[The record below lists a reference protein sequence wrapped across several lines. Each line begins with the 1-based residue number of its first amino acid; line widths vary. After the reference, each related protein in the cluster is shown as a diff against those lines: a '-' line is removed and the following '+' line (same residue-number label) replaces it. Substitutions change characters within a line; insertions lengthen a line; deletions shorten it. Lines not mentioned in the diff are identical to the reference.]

1 MSETDGTDDLW
12 RGDIGA
18 TADAFGVLGLRLR
31 LEQVLLE
38 IFRTGRAMADGRE
51 PSAETRERLESL
63 RREASSLE
71 KAIYGASPATPTSPS
86 PPVDVEAR
94 REVPSVHGATREAR
108 LLARRRRGVR
118 HVVEIDIWDNDLDA
132 MIRRG
137 EISSAEAKDRARVA
151 DAVEDLLERTLHS
164 REPSAP
170 AVTSPAEAD
179 RRTRDDRREDADRRS
194 EAERRAA
201 EDRRQIVRMWSQ
213 LDPELFLSAPDRRA
227 TSERRAPVKRRT
239 HPTRRERDEPDPG

>member
-12 RGDIGA
+12 RGDIDA

-38 IFRTGRAMADGRE
+38 IFRAGRAMADGRE
-51 PSAETRERLESL
+51 PSAETRDRLESL

-71 KAIYGASPATPTSPS
+71 KAIYGAERAAAPSPS
-86 PPVDVEAR
+86 ADVGAT
-94 REVPSVHGATREAR
+94 REMPAVHAATREAR
-108 LLARRRRGVR
+108 LRARRRRGVR
-118 HVVEIDIWDNDLDA
+118 HVVEIDIWDSDLDA

-137 EISSAEAKDRARVA
+137 EISSAEAQDQERVA
-151 DAVEDLLERTLHS
+151 DAVEDLLERTLHTKD
-164 REPSAP
+164 AP
-170 AVTSPAEAD
+170 ATAAAAPIGED
-179 RRTRDDRREDADRRS
+179 RQAKGDRREDADRRA

-201 EDRRQIVRMWSQ
+201 EDRREIVRMWSQ

-227 TSERRAPVKRRT
+227 TRERRAFVERRT
-239 HPTRRERDEPDPG
+239 HPTRRERDEPTPG

>member
-51 PSAETRERLESL
+51 PSAETRDRLEAL

-71 KAIYGASPATPTSPS
+71 KAIYGANLNTPPS
-86 PPVDVEAR
+86 PPADAAAGRDVPA
-94 REVPSVHGATREAR
+94 VHGATRESR
-108 LLARRRRGVR
+108 LRARRRRGVR
-118 HVVEIDIWDNDLDA
+118 HVVEIDIWDADLDA

-137 EISSAEAKDRARVA
+137 EISSAEGQDRARVA
-151 DAVEDLLERTLHS
+151 DAVEDLLERTLHTGES
-164 REPSAP
+164 SSTA
-170 AVTSPAEAD
+170 TSSTTVEE
-179 RRTRDDRREDADRRS
+179 RRTRDDRREDADRRT

-227 TSERRAPVKRRT
+227 ARERRGLVERRT
-239 HPTRRERDEPDPG
+239 HPTRRERDESSHG